1 MYISVFGVYECK
13 AENGSSM
20 LQYRFLVHF
29 PFSNL
34 TMYVHWMTKCIHNW
48 AIFLCKLDLCRMF
61 IVFHRYR
68 NCFKYVAKM
77 YDDCQNRRTKP
88 DIENHTKIEKLAAS
102 VYELSFSLLQHDIL
116 MCFCPFVSFPIAHSS
131 SLIWNPQ
138 RKVWNWQMYD
148 RTLGKQA
155 FLGN

>member
-1 MYISVFGVYECK
+1 MNFYKFSLAKKMYISVFGVYECK

-88 DIENHTKIEKLAAS
+88 DIENHTKTGRLCIWAILFFITTWHFN
-102 VYELSFSLLQHDIL
+102 VLLSF
-116 MCFCPFVSFPIAHSS
+116 CFFPNSS
-131 SLIWNPQ
+131 
-138 RKVWNWQMYD
+138 
-148 RTLGKQA
+148 
-155 FLGN
+155 